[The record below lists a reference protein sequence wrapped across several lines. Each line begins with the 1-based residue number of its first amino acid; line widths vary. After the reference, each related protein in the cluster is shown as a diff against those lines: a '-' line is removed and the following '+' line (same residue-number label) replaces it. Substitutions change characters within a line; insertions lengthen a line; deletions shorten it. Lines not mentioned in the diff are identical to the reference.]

1 MTYDG
6 MECKWDD
13 RMHNG
18 MGGWRFEPKEEPKPS
33 RDADDFLTAL
43 NKKLS

>member
-1 MTYDG
+1 MTTNNFDY
-6 MECKWDD
+6 EWDE

-18 MGGWRFEPKEEPKPS
+18 MGGWRITEHVDQPS

-43 NKKLS
+43 KDKLS

>member
-1 MTYDG
+1 MTYNDFDYV
-6 MECKWDD
+6 WDE

-18 MGGWRFEPKEEPKPS
+18 MGGWRITERQDEPS

-43 NKKLS
+43 KGKLS

>member
-1 MTYDG
+1 MSTNNFEYV
-6 MECKWDD
+6 WDE

-18 MGGWRFEPKEEPKPS
+18 MGGWRITEHKDV

-43 NKKLS
+43 NKRLS

>member
-1 MTYDG
+1 MSTNNFDYV
-6 MECKWDD
+6 WDE

-18 MGGWRFEPKEEPKPS
+18 MGGWRITEHKDV

-43 NKKLS
+43 NKRLS